1 MESIISK
8 YSNKKE
14 NTFKI
19 DNPDSLVRIHHI
31 LMKEYGWI
39 PVKEFGE
46 LPIKTCWNLLDCIK
60 KQHDGEE
67 KRMNKGKHRVRK
79 R

>member
-1 MESIISK
+1 MLDQRLLNFKDKLKKSK
-8 YSNKKE
+8 N
-14 NTFKI
+14 
-19 DNPDSLVRIHHI
+19 DPDKDMIWIHHA